1 MNALVLARPG
11 TGTAT
16 EEAFARVRAAQ
27 HGDGTA
33 RQRRP
38 QARLVPALPRPAVE
52 EAAGPAQ
59 AVPLTASARIAV
71 LRASDRSP
79 MAEVDDDEPGP
90 LPDGDPAVVARTIAL
105 AALEV
110 LTGRRSAA
118 QLARWLT
125 PGVLDSLQ
133 VRAGLTQRVLGGGV
147 GTGRPPVI
155 RRARACRVGPLV
167 LEASVVAD
175 DGTRVRAV
183 AVRLE
188 AHRGAWRATALE
200 IG

>member
-11 TGTAT
+11 TGSAT
-16 EEAFARVRAAQ
+16 EEAFARVRAAR
-27 HGDGTA
+27 HGDASA

-38 QARLVPALPRPAVE
+38 QARLVPALPPPAVE
-52 EAAGPAQ
+52 EAAGPEQ

-90 LPDGDPAVVARTIAL
+90 VPDGDPAVVARTIAL

-133 VRAGLTQRVLGGGV
+133 VRAGLTQRVLGGV
-147 GTGRPPVI
+147 GTGRPPMI

-175 DGTRVRAV
+175 DGARVRAV

-188 AHRGAWRATALE
+188 GHRGAWRATALE

>member
-1 MNALVLARPG
+1 VSALVLAR

-16 EEAFARVRAAQ
+16 EEAFARVRATQ
-27 HGDGTA
+27 HTGGGVV
-33 RQRRP
+33 RRRP
-38 QARLVPALPRPAVE
+38 QARLVPALPPPAVE
-52 EAAGPAQ
+52 EATGPVH
-59 AVPLTASARIAV
+59 AVPVTASARIAV

-79 MAEVDDDEPGP
+79 MAEVDDDEPGT

-110 LTGRRSAA
+110 LAGRRSAA

-133 VRAGLTQRVLGGGV
+133 VRAGLTHRVLGDAA
-147 GTGRPPVI
+147 TGRPPVI
-155 RRARACRVGPLV
+155 RRARACRVGSHV

-188 AHRGAWRATALE
+188 GHRGAWRATALE

>member
-11 TGTAT
+11 TGSAT

-27 HGDGTA
+27 HADAGTLP
-33 RQRRP
+33 RRP
-38 QARLVPALPRPAVE
+38 RARLVPALPPPAVE
-52 EAAGPAQ
+52 EAAGPGQ

-90 LPDGDPAVVARTIAL
+90 VPDGDPAVVARTIAL

-133 VRAGLTQRVLGGGV
+133 VRAGLTQRVLGGV
-147 GTGRPPVI
+147 GTGRPPMI

-175 DGTRVRAV
+175 DGERVRAV

-188 AHRGAWRATALE
+188 GHRGAWRATALE